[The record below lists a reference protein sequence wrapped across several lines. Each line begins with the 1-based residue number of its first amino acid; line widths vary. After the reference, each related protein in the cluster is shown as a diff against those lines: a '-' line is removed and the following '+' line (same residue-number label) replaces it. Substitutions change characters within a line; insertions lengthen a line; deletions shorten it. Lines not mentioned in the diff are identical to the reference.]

1 MSFTGIDYDQLK
13 ESGIDD
19 IWGFYL
25 AMGKMDQLSYKN
37 ISNITGNKM
46 KKSISESI
54 KSILEFFYSM
64 NCITRLDQ
72 IVSTIEI
79 YDEKN
84 NMVEVPVNN
93 LDKISP
99 GPFFPN
105 NKFEFDL
112 ETLLAAGGVNKTFGI
127 R

>member
-1 MSFTGIDYDQLK
+1 
-13 ESGIDD
+13 
-19 IWGFYL
+19 
-25 AMGKMDQLSYKN
+25 
-37 ISNITGNKM
+37 
-46 KKSISESI
+46 
-54 KSILEFFYSM
+54 M

-84 NMVEVPVNN
+84 NMVKVPVKN
-93 LDKISP
+93 LNKVLPD
-99 GPFFPN
+99 PFFPN
-105 NKFEFDL
+105 NKFEFNM